1 MLELVIN
8 TTASTPSYYQN
19 ITDGRGKWIGELYQ
33 DQLFDRE
40 TGEYVGVNQGYAF
53 NFDDGNEVNNN
64 ILFMEGSQDQIYWT
78 GNAVIS
84 ASGNFS
90 KYQGGS
96 VSL

>member
-8 TTASTPSYYQN
+8 HTANTLSYYQN
-19 ITDGRGKWIGELYQ
+19 ITDGAGKWIGELYQ
-33 DQLFDRE
+33 DTLFDRG

-53 NFDDGNEVNNN
+53 NFDDGIEVNNN
-64 ILFMEGSQDQIYWT
+64 IMFMEGSEDQLYWT

-84 ASGNFS
+84 ASGNYS
-90 KYQGGS
+90 KYQGGT

>member
-8 TTASTPSYYQN
+8 STANTPLYYQN
-19 ITDGRGKWIGELYQ
+19 ITDGRGEWIGELYQ

-53 NFDDGNEVNNN
+53 NFDDGIEVNNN
-64 ILFMEGSQDQIYWT
+64 VMYLEGPQDQLYWT
-78 GNAVIS
+78 GNGVIH
-84 ASGNFS
+84 ASGNYT